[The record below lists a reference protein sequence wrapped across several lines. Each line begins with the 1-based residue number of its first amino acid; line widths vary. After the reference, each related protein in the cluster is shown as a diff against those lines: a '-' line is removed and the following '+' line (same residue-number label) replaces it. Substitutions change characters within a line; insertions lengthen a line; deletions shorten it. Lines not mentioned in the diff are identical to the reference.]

1 MIERNPQH
9 YTFENTGENMTT
21 AEWRAHTD
29 DWRRGWRDC
38 QEAKD
43 VEPNPPDEYISGYRY
58 ALEHPFGPVAVPM

>member
-1 MIERNPQH
+1 
-9 YTFENTGENMTT
+9 MTT

-43 VEPNPPDEYISGYRY
+43 VKPNPSEEYMSGYRY